1 MSENLEKIVERIF
14 DRVPKRTK
22 PNQKVLKH
30 AKSSKKHKQV
40 PKLKVKKSK
49 MYQKCAKQKKYN
61 KEKDTAN
68 EEGMK
73 NKDETMAENPWTDN
87 IKKAVKTWSQEN
99 V

>member
-1 MSENLEKIVERIF
+1 
-14 DRVPKRTK
+14 
-22 PNQKVLKH
+22 
-30 AKSSKKHKQV
+30 
-40 PKLKVKKSK
+40 

-73 NKDETMAENPWTDN
+73 KKDETMAENPWTDN